1 MDQAADYAALRE
13 VVQYLHGSRRR
24 MPRKSTAPTQKRR
37 DSYAPVPDNVTFC
50 GLPEALS
57 VTLNAAG
64 REPFTV
70 GLKVTLI
77 VQLAPAASE
86 APHVCV

>member
-1 MDQAADYAALRE
+1 MASRDILVQRE
-13 VVQYLHGSRRR
+13 RCR
-24 MPRKSTAPTQKRR
+24 P
-37 DSYAPVPDNVTFC
+37 SYAPVPESVTFC
-50 GLPEALS
+50 GLPEAVS

-64 REPFTV
+64 RAPFTV

-86 APHVCV
+86 DPQVCV

>member
-1 MDQAADYAALRE
+1 MASLRHTRATRTKPPF
-13 VVQYLHGSRRR
+13 LRSRF
-24 MPRKSTAPTQKRR
+24 
-37 DSYAPVPDNVTFC
+37 YAPVPDSVTFC

-57 VTLNAAG
+57 VTLNATGGA
-64 REPFTV
+64 PLTV

-86 APHVCV
+86 DPQVCV

>member
-1 MDQAADYAALRE
+1 MASRDTLVQRE
-13 VVQYLHGSRRR
+13 RSR
-24 MPRKSTAPTQKRR
+24 P
-37 DSYAPVPDNVTFC
+37 SYAPVPDSVTFC

-64 REPFTV
+64 RAPLTV

-86 APHVCV
+86 DPQVCV